1 MPRKRDDV
9 EANPWVNERLMRA
22 AAAALLDADDAAIKA
37 AIKERA
43 AELHCDS
50 RKLRELVME
59 LRKERR

>member
-22 AAAALLDADDAAIKA
+22 AAAALLDADDAAIK
-37 AIKERA
+37 ERA